1 MLTELCQELR
11 NWFDRYQP
19 KLLGKFIVENGK
31 IYHATTGIMIP
42 LSERGLQQNQYYR
55 IIGSVFNDGVH
66 KYVESESLTDEIF
79 NGAVWFMAIPPAVIS
94 LAKDIEDWQTK
105 YGETASSPFTS
116 ESFGGYSYMKGGS
129 SFGGGSDSAA
139 TWQTA
144 FKSRLNK
151 WRKL

>member
-19 KLLGKFIVENGK
+19 KLLGKFIIENGV
-31 IYHATTGIMIP
+31 IFYATNGLNIP

-66 KYVESESLTDEIF
+66 KYVDGESLTDEIF

-94 LAKDIEDWQTK
+94 LAEEIKDWNDK
-105 YGETASSPFTS
+105 YGQEASSPFMS
-116 ESFGGYSYMKGGS
+116 ESFGGYSYSKSMSSNSDGS
-129 SFGGGSDSAA
+129 LSQTD
-139 TWQTA
+139 WQSV